1 MENNNLGQV
10 KISNEV
16 IVTIAGL
23 AALEV
28 ENVETIT
35 TITDKLL
42 KNNGVKIQI
51 DEEQIILDIYVNIEF
66 GESIPDTAFKIQEN
80 VKNTVETMT
89 GLEVSIV
96 NVHVQGIT
104 FYKEKAEKEEAKA
117 QKKEE
122 AKLAKAAK
130 KEEARLAKEAK
141 KAAKAEEN
149 EENGTKAMHL
159 VQANVNTIYI
169 KDYLGHA
176 DISTTEVYARADN
189 EAKRAALEKAS
200 LCLEL
205 PCASNWEQDA
215 DLIAWLSSLG

>member
-104 FYKEKAEKEEAKA
+104 Y
-117 QKKEE
+117 
-122 AKLAKAAK
+122 
-130 KEEARLAKEAK
+130 
-141 KAAKAEEN
+141 
-149 EENGTKAMHL
+149 
-159 VQANVNTIYI
+159 
-169 KDYLGHA
+169 
-176 DISTTEVYARADN
+176 
-189 EAKRAALEKAS
+189 
-200 LCLEL
+200 
-205 PCASNWEQDA
+205 
-215 DLIAWLSSLG
+215 

>member
-104 FYKEKAEKEEAKA
+104 FYKEKAEKEEA
-117 QKKEE
+117 
-122 AKLAKAAK
+122 
-130 KEEARLAKEAK
+130 RLAKEAK

-149 EENGTKAMHL
+149 EENG
-159 VQANVNTIYI
+159 QDDEITIAELAI
-169 KDYLGHA
+169 KIEPSENQRVFL
-176 DISTTEVYARADN
+176 
-189 EAKRAALEKAS
+189 L
-200 LCLEL
+200 
-205 PCASNWEQDA
+205 
-215 DLIAWLSSLG
+215 

>member
-96 NVHVQGIT
+96 NVQVQGIT
-104 FYKEKAEKEEAKA
+104 FYKEKAEKENRIGRFPSAHSGNDS
-117 QKKEE
+117 
-122 AKLAKAAK
+122 
-130 KEEARLAKEAK
+130 RR
-141 KAAKAEEN
+141 
-149 EENGTKAMHL
+149 NGETGILFVVLFLFLYIFFLLYSSHWGFMVNPPMVHL
-159 VQANVNTIYI
+159 IQT
-169 KDYLGHA
+169 
-176 DISTTEVYARADN
+176 
-189 EAKRAALEKAS
+189 
-200 LCLEL
+200 L
-205 PCASNWEQDA
+205 PP
-215 DLIAWLSSLG
+215 WLQRY